1 MTLMRPED
9 SSRMDQ
15 ADLESAEY
23 NESNGETSLSS
34 DLTYLNKNDNPSSY
48 FVKKLEFGENGGISN
63 LTVKLVRT
71 SDLLHT
77 WANIF

>member
-34 DLTYLNKNDNPSSY
+34 DSTYLNKNDNPSSY
-48 FVKKLEFGENGGISN
+48 FVKKLEFGENSINN

-71 SDLLHT
+71 KV
-77 WANIF
+77 AF